1 MPDQHGRWY
10 NYWGQLKT
18 LPTLSGQ
25 SKTLANNCLPRLDAP
40 RAHRLH
46 SGNADPCADLLSD
59 LTGSPDAFANPSA
72 DPHPNPDP
80 YIYAYSYTY
89 SDAFTNP
96 NADPHANPDSYIYS
110 YTHTYSDPHPHSN
123 SYVHAYSNTHPDT
136 HVGTTPLA
144 YAHRN
149 STNGCARDVDQ
160 SCPGRIHGP

>member
-89 SDAFTNP
+89 TYSDAFTNP
-96 NADPHANPDSYIYS
+96 NADPHANPDSYIYA
-110 YTHTYSDPHPHSN
+110 YSDPHPH

-149 STNGCARDVDQ
+149 STTGCARDVDQ